1 MNTLKENTMTAIRA
15 IKSEFSAVN
24 GSKVRIVRDI
34 RGSILGTI
42 TKTED
47 GYRVTRVDGRNLSWN
62 RHLNLL

>member
-1 MNTLKENTMTAIRA
+1 MTAIRA
-15 IKSEFSAVN
+15 IKSEFSTVN

-47 GYRVTRVDGRNLSWN
+47 GYRVTRVDGKVRVKPKLEQAFKSIVRAN
-62 RHLNLL
+62 

>member
-1 MNTLKENTMTAIRA
+1 MTAIRA
-15 IKSEFSAVN
+15 IKSEFSTVN

-47 GYRVTRVDGRNLSWN
+47 GYRVTRVDDKVRVKPKLEQVFKSIVRAN
-62 RHLNLL
+62 